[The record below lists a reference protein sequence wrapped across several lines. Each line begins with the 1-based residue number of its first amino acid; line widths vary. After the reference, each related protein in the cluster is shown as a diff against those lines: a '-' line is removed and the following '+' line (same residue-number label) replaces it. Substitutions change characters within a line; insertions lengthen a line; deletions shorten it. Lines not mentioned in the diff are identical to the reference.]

1 MDDKEYLLKAIEKAK
16 ESISKGGF
24 PAGAVIVKEGKIV
37 GEGIALGNKLNDP
50 TSHPEMESIKSACK
64 EYKTTNLTGCTLY
77 ASMESCVMC
86 LGASMWS
93 SISRIVY
100 ALSKSKVSTEY
111 YGGSYDQGEINSK
124 FNHPIEIVHLSELEE
139 DSLKVVREWEKSL

>member
-24 PAGAVIVKEGKIV
+24 PAGAVIVKEGKVV
-37 GEGIALGNKLNDP
+37 GEGISIGNKLFDP
-50 TSHPEMESIKSACK
+50 TSHGEQSAIRAACK
-64 EYKTTNLTGCTLY
+64 EYNTTNLSGCTLY
-77 ASMESCVMC
+77 ASMEPCVMC

-111 YGGSYDQGEINSK
+111 YGGSYNQVDINSK

>member
-24 PAGAVIVKEGKIV
+24 PAGAVIVKEGRVV
-37 GEGIALGNKLNDP
+37 GEGISIGNKLFDP
-50 TSHPEMESIKSACK
+50 TSHGEQSAIRAACK
-64 EYKTTNLTGCTLY
+64 EYNTTNLTGCTLY
-77 ASMESCVMC
+77 ASMEPCVMC

-100 ALSKSKVSTEY
+100 ALSKTKVSTEY
-111 YGGSYDQGEINSK
+111 YGGSYDQADINSK

>member
-1 MDDKEYLLKAIEKAK
+1 MDDKEFLLKAIEKAK

-24 PAGAVIVKEGKIV
+24 PAGAVIVKEGRVV
-37 GEGIALGNKLNDP
+37 GEGIAQGNKLNDP
-50 TSHPEMESIKSACK
+50 TSHPEMESIRSACK
-64 EYKTTNLTGCTLY
+64 EYNTTNLTGCTLY
-77 ASMESCVMC
+77 ASMEPCVMC

-93 SISRIVY
+93 SMSRIVY
-100 ALSKSKVSTEY
+100 ALSKTKVSTEY
-111 YGGSYDQGEINSK
+111 YGGSYDQGDINSK

>member
-1 MDDKEYLLKAIEKAK
+1 MDDKEFLLKAIEKAK
-16 ESISKGGF
+16 ESISNGGF
-24 PAGAVIVKEGKIV
+24 PAGAVIVKEGRVV
-37 GEGIALGNKLNDP
+37 GEGISIGNKLFDP
-50 TSHPEMESIKSACK
+50 TSHGEQSAIRAACK
-64 EYKTTNLTGCTLY
+64 EYNTTNLTGCTLY
-77 ASMESCVMC
+77 ASMEPCVMC

-93 SISRIVY
+93 SISKIVY

>member
-37 GEGIALGNKLNDP
+37 GEGISIGNKLNDP
-50 TSHPEMESIKSACK
+50 TSHGELSAIRAACDQ
-64 EYKTTNLTGCTLY
+64 YKTTNLTGCTLY
-77 ASMESCVMC
+77 ASMEPCVMC

-93 SISRIVY
+93 SVSRIVY
-100 ALSKSKVSTEY
+100 ALSKTKVSTEY
-111 YGGSYDQGEINSK
+111 YGGSYDQGEIISK
-124 FNHPIEIVHLSELEE
+124 FNHPIEIVHLSELEDE
-139 DSLKVVREWEKSL
+139 SLKVVREWEKAL

>member
-1 MDDKEYLLKAIEKAK
+1 MDDKEFLLKAIEKAK

-24 PAGAVIVKEGKIV
+24 PAGAVIVKEGRVV

-50 TSHPEMESIKSACK
+50 TSHPEMESIRSACK
-64 EYKTTNLTGCTLY
+64 EYNTTNLTGCTLY
-77 ASMESCVMC
+77 ASMEPCVMC

-111 YGGSYDQGEINSK
+111 YGGSYDQGEINTK

>member
-1 MDDKEYLLKAIEKAK
+1 MDDKEFLLKAIEKAK
-16 ESISKGGF
+16 ESISNGGF
-24 PAGAVIVKEGKIV
+24 PAGAVIVKEGRVV
-37 GEGIALGNKLNDP
+37 GEGISIGNKLSDP
-50 TSHPEMESIKSACK
+50 TSHGELSAIRNACN
-64 EYKTTNLTGCTLY
+64 EYKTTNLAGCTLY
-77 ASMESCVMC
+77 ASMEPCVMC

-124 FNHPIEIVHLSELEE
+124 FNHPIEIIHLSELEE

>member
-1 MDDKEYLLKAIEKAK
+1 MDDKEFLQKAIEKAK

-24 PAGAVIVKEGKIV
+24 PAGAIIVKEGRVV

-50 TSHPEMESIKSACK
+50 SSHPEMESIRSACK

-77 ASMESCVMC
+77 ASMEPCVMC

-93 SISRIVY
+93 SITRIVY
-100 ALSKSKVSTEY
+100 ALSKTKVSTEY
-111 YGGSYDQGEINSK
+111 YGGSYDQAEINSK